1 MVKDSNETS
10 TPSTRDAKPHTTHA
24 VAASEPGVSSSEPKN
39 HTAAHRQTPSDAG
52 DSPFKIAL
60 KGFASVVSFIAAV
73 VVLAVLINMFL
84 FQSYYVDGT
93 SMTPTLQNNNRL
105 IINKIPKTIA
115 DITGHPYIPKRGD
128 IIVFNS
134 SLIGPDGQ
142 PEQLIKRVIGLPGE
156 RVVVKN
162 GVITVFNK
170 THPKGFNVN
179 QALGLHLAAAAG
191 NVNEVV
197 PKNQFFVCGD
207 NRGLGGSYDSRFGLG
222 TVPSNNIIGQMVLRV
237 YPLNEVHLF

>member
-1 MVKDSNETS
+1 MKDSNDQSPQPKDHLKNSKNQDDES
-10 TPSTRDAKPHTTHA
+10 AKLSDESMA
-24 VAASEPGVSSSEPKN
+24 AEASKKANEKAASN
-39 HTAAHRQTPSDAG
+39 Q
-52 DSPFKIAL
+52 SPMMVAL

-73 VVLAVLINMFL
+73 VVLAVLINVFL

-93 SMTPTLQNNNRL
+93 SMMPTLQNNNRL

-134 SLIGPDGQ
+134 SLIGPSGS

-162 GVITVFNK
+162 GVVTVFNK
-170 THPKGFNVN
+170 QNPKGFNVN
-179 QALGLHLAAAAG
+179 QAIGLHLAPSAG
-191 NVNEVV
+191 SVNEVV
-197 PKNQFFVCGD
+197 PKDQFFVCGD
-207 NRGLGGSYDSRFGLG
+207 NRALGGSYDSRFGLG
-222 TVPSNNIIGQMVLRV
+222 TVPSSQIIGQMVLRV
-237 YPLNEVHLF
+237 YPLNEVHFF